1 MKTRKRLLAL
11 FLSAMLLLSAC
22 GGSPAGGETASEGG
36 GASAPGGSQTEGE
49 GAGGGSELSPAMQ
62 AVVDSVTAE
71 NAQATGVCGPDIVWY
86 FKDGVLVLE
95 GTGPMTD
102 YGYFDSQDH
111 GSPAWYDFADEIN
124 MIYVPEGVTTVGHW
138 AFGETTQLSCVSLPS
153 TLELIGENAFQES
166 GLTSIVIP
174 NGITEIPDGMVSDCS
189 QLQEIVIPDSVTKF
203 GDGAFAGCALTSF
216 TIPDGMTEIAPRLFY
231 GCSQLQEVDIPD
243 SVTKIGEYAFAGSGL
258 ASVNVPS
265 SVTEIGDY
273 AFDSRALQELT
284 IPASVTSI
292 GTRVISKGR
301 LIFQGDAPAPMRED
315 HDSFY
320 DNFFY
325 YEYDEVTVVY
335 HGEGFEP
342 YIEAAEGHPNIQ
354 WVKG

>member
-36 GASAPGGSQTEGE
+36 GSQTEGE

-71 NAQATGVCGPDIVWY
+71 NAQAAGVCGPDIVWY

-102 YGYFDSQDH
+102 YAQPTGPIWH
-111 GSPAWYDFADEIN
+111 DFCEDIN
-124 MIYVPEGVTTVGHW
+124 MIYIPEGVTTVGDWTFHD
-138 AFGETTQLSCVSLPS
+138 TYRLSRVVLPS
-153 TLELIGENAFQES
+153 TLESIGEHAFDDS
-166 GLTSIVIP
+166 GLTSI
-174 NGITEIPDGMVSDCS
+174 
-189 QLQEIVIPDSVTKF
+189 
-203 GDGAFAGCALTSF
+203 
-216 TIPDGMTEIAPRLFY
+216 TIPDG
-231 GCSQLQEVDIPD
+231 
-243 SVTKIGEYAFAGSGL
+243 
-258 ASVNVPS
+258 
-265 SVTEIGDY
+265 VTEIGDY
-273 AFDSRALQELT
+273 AFDECSDLQEITIPDSVTKIGDYVFSGSMETISIPDSVTEIGYYSFGGCDQLKELT
-284 IPASVTSI
+284 IPASVTTI
-292 GTRVISKGR
+292 GYLGTTVER
-301 LIFQGDAPAPMRED
+301 LIFLGDAPTPED
-315 HDSFY
+315 GAY
-320 DNFFY
+320 DDLLY
-325 YEYDEVTVVY
+325 KGGETTVVY

>member
-22 GGSPAGGETASEGG
+22 GGSPAGGETAPEGG

-111 GSPAWYDFADEIN
+111 GSPAWYDFADEIS
-124 MIYVPEGVTTVGHW
+124 MIYVPEGVTTVGSW
-138 AFGETTQLSCVSLPS
+138 AFGGTSQLSRVVLPS
-153 TLELIGENAFQES
+153 TLESIGGEAFSKS
-166 GLTSIVIP
+166 GLTGITIP
-174 NGITEIPDGMVSDCS
+174 N
-189 QLQEIVIPDSVTKF
+189 
-203 GDGAFAGCALTSF
+203 
-216 TIPDGMTEIAPRLFY
+216 
-231 GCSQLQEVDIPD
+231 
-243 SVTKIGEYAFAGSGL
+243 
-258 ASVNVPS
+258 

-273 AFDSRALQELT
+273 AFSNCEQLKEISIPNSVTKISNGMFYGCSQLQTVDIPNSVTGIDEHAFEDCSALKELT
-284 IPASVTSI
+284 IPASVTTLGGKIYDS
-292 GTRVISKGR
+292 GR
-301 LIFQGDAPAPMRED
+301 LIFLGDAPVPMYED
-315 HDSFY
+315 DVNFY
-320 DNFFY
+320 DHFFN

-335 HGEGFEP
+335 YGEGFEP
-342 YIEAAEGHPNIQ
+342 YIEAYRDYPSIQ

>member
-1 MKTRKRLLAL
+1 MPQREEMRMKTRKILLTL
-11 FLSAMLLLSAC
+11 SLSAMLLLSAC
-22 GGSPAGGETASEGG
+22 GGSPAGGETSPEGG
-36 GASAPGGSQTEGE
+36 DTSATGSSQTDGE
-49 GAGGGSELSPAMQ
+49 GASGSSELSPAMQ

-71 NAQATGVCGPDIVWY
+71 NAQAAGVCGPDIVWY

-102 YGYFDSQDH
+102 YGDFD
-111 GSPAWYDFADEIN
+111 SPAWFDFADEIS
-124 MIYVPEGVTTVGHW
+124 MIYVPEGVTTVGRR
-138 AFGETTQLSCVSLPS
+138 AFTNTAQLSRVVLPS
-153 TLELIGENAFQES
+153 TLESIGEYAFQES

-174 NGITEIPDGMVSDCS
+174 DGITEIPNGMFSDCG

-203 GDGAFAGCALTSF
+203 GDDAFFGCGLTNF
-216 TIPDGMTEIAPRLFY
+216 I
-231 GCSQLQEVDIPD
+231 IPD
-243 SVTKIGEYAFAGSGL
+243 SVTKIGDNAFSECYNL
-258 ASVNVPS
+258 QEITIPN
-265 SVTEIGDY
+265 SVTEIGEH
-273 AFDSRALQELT
+273 AFFACALQELT

-292 GTRVISKGR
+292 GTRVINEGR
-301 LIFQGDAPAPMRED
+301 LVFLGDAPAPMRED

-342 YIEAAEGHPNIQ
+342 YIEAAEGYPNIQ

>member
-22 GGSPAGGETASEGG
+22 GGSPAGGETAPEGG

-49 GAGGGSELSPAMQ
+49 GAGSGSELSPAMQ

-71 NAQATGVCGPDIVWY
+71 NAQAAGVCGPDIVWY

-111 GSPAWYDFADEIN
+111 GSPAWYDFADEIS
-124 MIYVPEGVTTVGHW
+124 MIYVPEGVTTVGRR
-138 AFGETTQLSCVSLPS
+138 AFTNTAQLSRVVLPS
-153 TLELIGENAFQES
+153 TLESIGEYAFHMS
-166 GLTSIVIP
+166 GLT
-174 NGITEIPDGMVSDCS
+174 GIT
-189 QLQEIVIPDSVTKF
+189 IPDSVTEIR
-203 GDGAFAGCALTSF
+203 DSAFSNCEELKEIS
-216 TIPDGMTEIAPRLFY
+216 IPNSVTKISNGMFCS
-231 GCSQLQEVDIPD
+231 CSQLQTVDIPN
-243 SVTKIGEYAFAGSGL
+243 SVTGIDERAFEYCS
-258 ASVNVPS
+258 
-265 SVTEIGDY
+265 
-273 AFDSRALQELT
+273 ALKELT
-284 IPASVTSI
+284 IPASVTTLGGKIYDS
-292 GTRVISKGR
+292 GR
-301 LIFQGDAPAPMRED
+301 LIFLGDAPVPMYED
-315 HDSFY
+315 DVNFY
-320 DNFFY
+320 DHFFN
-325 YEYDEVTVVY
+325 YEFDEVTVVY

>member
-36 GASAPGGSQTEGE
+36 GASAPGGSQTGGE

-71 NAQATGVCGPDIVWY
+71 NAQAAGVCGPDIVWY

-102 YGYFDSQDH
+102 YGDFD
-111 GSPAWYDFADEIN
+111 SPAWFDFADEIS
-124 MIYVPEGVTTVGHW
+124 MIYVPEGVTTVGRR
-138 AFGETTQLSCVSLPS
+138 AFTNTAQLSRVVLPS
-153 TLELIGENAFQES
+153 TLESIGEYAFHMS
-166 GLTSIVIP
+166 GLT
-174 NGITEIPDGMVSDCS
+174 GIT
-189 QLQEIVIPDSVTKF
+189 IPDSVTEIR
-203 GDGAFAGCALTSF
+203 DSAFSNCEELKEIS
-216 TIPDGMTEIAPRLFY
+216 IPNSVTKISNGMFCS
-231 GCSQLQEVDIPD
+231 CSQLQTVDIPN
-243 SVTKIGEYAFAGSGL
+243 SVTGIDERAFEYCS
-258 ASVNVPS
+258 
-265 SVTEIGDY
+265 
-273 AFDSRALQELT
+273 ALKELT
-284 IPASVTSI
+284 IPASVTTLGGKIYDS
-292 GTRVISKGR
+292 GR
-301 LIFQGDAPAPMRED
+301 LIFMGDAPVPMYED
-315 HDSFY
+315 DVNFY
-320 DNFFY
+320 DHFFN
-325 YEYDEVTVVY
+325 YEFDEVTVVY

>member
-22 GGSPAGGETASEGG
+22 GGSPAGGETAPEGG

-111 GSPAWYDFADEIN
+111 GSPAWYDFADEIS
-124 MIYVPEGVTTVGHW
+124 MIYVPEGVTTVGSW
-138 AFGETTQLSCVSLPS
+138 AFGGTSQLSRVVLPS
-153 TLELIGENAFQES
+153 TLESIGGEAFSKS
-166 GLTSIVIP
+166 GLTGITIP
-174 NGITEIPDGMVSDCS
+174 N
-189 QLQEIVIPDSVTKF
+189 
-203 GDGAFAGCALTSF
+203 
-216 TIPDGMTEIAPRLFY
+216 
-231 GCSQLQEVDIPD
+231 
-243 SVTKIGEYAFAGSGL
+243 
-258 ASVNVPS
+258 

-273 AFDSRALQELT
+273 AFSNCEQLKEISIPNSVTKISNGMFYGCSQLQTVDIPNSVTGIDEHAFEDCSALKELT
-284 IPASVTSI
+284 IPASVTTLGGKIYDS
-292 GTRVISKGR
+292 GR
-301 LIFQGDAPAPMRED
+301 LIFLGDAPVPMYED
-315 HDSFY
+315 DVNFY
-320 DNFFY
+320 NNFFNY
-325 YEYDEVTVVY
+325 GYDEVTVVY
-335 HGEGFEP
+335 YGEGFEP